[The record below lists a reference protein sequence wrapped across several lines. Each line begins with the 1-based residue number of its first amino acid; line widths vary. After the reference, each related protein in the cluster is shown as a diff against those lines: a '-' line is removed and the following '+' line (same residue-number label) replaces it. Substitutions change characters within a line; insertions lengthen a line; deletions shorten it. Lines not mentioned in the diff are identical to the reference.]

1 VELPRLPPQKG
12 IDVILLDVNGNAV
25 KTGIDAVE
33 GRLRRAVASGKMSP
47 AKKTLPRLDVLLSV
61 MQILYDE
68 FADSNIVRVR
78 C

>member
-1 VELPRLPPQKG
+1 MGSGIAQVPPQKG

-47 AKKTLPRLDVLLSV
+47 AKK
-61 MQILYDE
+61 
-68 FADSNIVRVR
+68 R
-78 C
+78 CHGSMCCSR